1 MQHDLKLTIPLS
13 PPLGTGI
20 TGMCHRVLATESAL
34 LCTSVVYVAR
44 WGGVRGQLWGVSSS
58 APPCGFWGIEL
69 KRSGLASKVTAG
81 TQPSPVLSGKQ
92 ESKTQAGTHAVPAPL
107 VAEETRESRVQNQ
120 LGLHSEILPQNSI
133 PAICRVLGWVW
144 RWTTVTRLESMAA
157 DSRGR

>member
-1 MQHDLKLTIPLS
+1 
-13 PPLGTGI
+13 
-20 TGMCHRVLATESAL
+20 MCHHVLAIESAL

-69 KRSGLASKVTAG
+69 KRSGLASKIMAG

-107 VAEETRESRVQNQ
+107 VAETKESHVQNQ
-120 LGLHSEILPQNSI
+120 LGLHSEILSQNNI
-133 PAICRVLGWVW
+133 PVSVASWVGCGGGPLLLG
-144 RWTTVTRLESMAA
+144 
-157 DSRGR
+157 

>member
-44 WGGVRGQLWGVSSS
+44 WGGVRGQLWGVSPS

-69 KRSGLASKVTAG
+69 KRSGLASKITAG

-107 VAEETRESRVQNQ
+107 VAETRESRVQNQ

-133 PAICRVLGWVW
+133 PVSVASWVGCGGGPLLLG
-144 RWTTVTRLESMAA
+144 
-157 DSRGR
+157 